1 MECFGQGARSDSSRS
16 PFLFFFAKVAFAAD
30 GRHFLMYGKPVQILS
45 GSVHYFRILPELW
58 KNRLTTMKAA
68 GLNTVQTYVEW
79 SSHEPEEGQFDFERQ
94 QELVRFLYIAHS
106 LNLMVILRPGPYI
119 GADRDFGGLPYWLL
133 RNGSSIGLRS
143 SDKKFL
149 SYAKRYLS
157 KVFEK
162 VKPLLISKGGPVIM
176 VQLENEY
183 ESYGVCDLEYM
194 HSLRDLAWAELGRD
208 VVLFTTDAGEFK
220 CDRVD
225 GVIATVNFGTA
236 DEEQGFRPQITSY
249 HHDAPISEAGDATE
263 TFKVVRDVINEMFG
277 LKELRELSSSRAVK
291 SPYPLTFEQVGHAY
305 GFMLYET
312 RIAFQPPTRAVLQ
325 AYGIRDRGYVYQNNL
340 RQKSQR
346 AILVVLRYC
355 CFQCSLFPRSYLLYS
370 MREETFGGK
379 LCLYYFL
386 LLFQSLSGILSRS
399 SSVLEIILSDV
410 KPQQTL
416 SILVENQGRI
426 SSGDSLLDPKGI
438 LSNVTLDGRILSGWE
453 MRPIDLS
460 DAASWLRDPTAIE
473 QLRVKAD
480 DHNGG
485 LAVYATSFALVRG
498 LPLYDNF
505 LLLEKWT
512 KIPKTAQALLEFFI
526 QRESRVT
533 MLRDPLAHFCQEE
546 IVLHAQECRLKLGR
560 QSITHQD
567 VRDMVENLVAL
578 HSLVRIY
585 RRNAISTGRIAKCL
599 FVCLFFLRFHQCIKK
614 DPEVAKNLGTTIR
627 KLIIITGEVAASL
640 EKIAEVVVTDW
651 VAVGDAVI
659 TKVERMK
666 LPLPPPF
673 STFIPRMSD
682 FKSIKM
688 LGAGG
693 FGAVYLANYRPVNFV
708 ATVKLVNTDR
718 FSRQKQAAVDK
729 VVASVIRNPFLVKY
743 YACFCVKEAYVTIM
757 EYIPGLD
764 LMRVVTKEEYLEID
778 AVQIIMAQL
787 ILALEHMHL
796 RGFVH
801 RDIKVSNMLINP
813 GGRVKVI
820 DFDTVKICSGHFSKR
835 LLRGYFRRTPFEFH
849 DGESAGTIPYMAPEI
864 LKRKPYGRAADWW
877 SAGVVMYKLMTGRVP
892 FRGKTKQQLKA
903 RIIGSPLKWPRYDT
917 HPHSA
922 TPTAKDMT
930 FYLLKKNPIERLGSR
945 CYGDLKTH
953 PFFDHF
959 NWQMLYTRTNLC
971 DISGIQELLDADR
984 LKGSGPDPDDTRQHL
999 QMQDMTDVGFE
1010 SQKPLL
1016 CYASRSFKKLMTAS
1030 VVKDSPADESRV
1042 LPLDVVLTVNGNPLE
1057 DLTLAQARRLVTSS
1071 GDHVVL
1077 SIMAYS
1083 TYRLLT
1089 TRTDIVSLLRGMQ
1102 YKTAS
1107 FKRPLFSCLSTL
1119 PYGLGIINADVWDD
1133 KVKRSNT
1140 FYIVTHAKLAPVS
1153 GQPVY
1158 PGDLVSKINGLDLD
1172 KMKLEQ
1178 VLGVLQAATGEVILT
1193 VMHLSPM
1200 RVQSLFLSKMHETAM
1215 TDSNVPSRTMGADID
1230 SG

>member
-1 MECFGQGARSDSSRS
+1 MPAPNAVS
-16 PFLFFFAKVAFAAD
+16 
-30 GRHFLMYGKPVQILS
+30 
-45 GSVHYFRILPELW
+45 
-58 KNRLTTMKAA
+58 
-68 GLNTVQTYVEW
+68 
-79 SSHEPEEGQFDFERQ
+79 
-94 QELVRFLYIAHS
+94 
-106 LNLMVILRPGPYI
+106 
-119 GADRDFGGLPYWLL
+119 GADSAGPTVPL
-133 RNGSSIGLRS
+133 RASA
-143 SDKKFL
+143 FL
-149 SYAKRYLS
+149 
-157 KVFEK
+157 
-162 VKPLLISKGGPVIM
+162 
-176 VQLENEY
+176 
-183 ESYGVCDLEYM
+183 
-194 HSLRDLAWAELGRD
+194 
-208 VVLFTTDAGEFK
+208 
-220 CDRVD
+220 
-225 GVIATVNFGTA
+225 TA
-236 DEEQGFRPQITSY
+236 DCAAIASPTMTLAAEQ
-249 HHDAPISEAGDATE
+249 
-263 TFKVVRDVINEMFG
+263 
-277 LKELRELSSSRAVK
+277 VK
-291 SPYPLTFEQVGHAY
+291 SPAP
-305 GFMLYET
+305 
-312 RIAFQPPTRAVLQ
+312 PPTASPLDAAAVEKKRKNAGRTL
-325 AYGIRDRGYVYQNNL
+325 AN
-340 RQKSQR
+340 
-346 AILVVLRYC
+346 
-355 CFQCSLFPRSYLLYS
+355 LFPR
-370 MREETFGGK
+370 
-379 LCLYYFL
+379 
-386 LLFQSLSGILSRS
+386 
-399 SSVLEIILSDV
+399 
-410 KPQQTL
+410 
-416 SILVENQGRI
+416 
-426 SSGDSLLDPKGI
+426 
-438 LSNVTLDGRILSGWE
+438 
-453 MRPIDLS
+453 
-460 DAASWLRDPTAIE
+460 
-473 QLRVKAD
+473 
-480 DHNGG
+480 
-485 LAVYATSFALVRG
+485 
-498 LPLYDNF
+498 
-505 LLLEKWT
+505 
-512 KIPKTAQALLEFFI
+512 IPKTAQALLEFFI

-578 HSLVRIY
+578 HSL
-585 RRNAISTGRIAKCL
+585 
-599 FVCLFFLRFHQCIKK
+599 CIKK

-1016 CYASRSFKKLMTAS
+1016 CYASRSFKKLMTAIREGKISATVSPEFMETSEMDTSQIDYQGAGPFPNASRAALGKDYRARAVEKVDLILFRKKKLYRYRSFGFSLQRAKGEDKYYIYVDS